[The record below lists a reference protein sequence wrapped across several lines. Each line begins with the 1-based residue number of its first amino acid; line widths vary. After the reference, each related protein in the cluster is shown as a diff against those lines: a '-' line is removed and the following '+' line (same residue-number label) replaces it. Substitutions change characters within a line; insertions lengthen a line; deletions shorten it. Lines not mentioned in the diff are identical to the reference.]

1 MSRIDAHVGAVQRK
15 LALAIFIEWAMKVLA
30 ILAGAAVVTIVLQRM
45 IHFGLRPMA
54 LFIALGVGLVTAL
67 VLTLINR
74 PSRTAAAV
82 ALDERLGLKEKF
94 STALTLR
101 KTKSSDPFVDAV
113 IRDAEHTA
121 GKVNVGNAFPLEF
134 PSAGL
139 WAIGLAVAAV
149 LSWMLPEFD
158 IFGRKE
164 EQAKAALAQ
173 QEAAQARQ
181 LIKDAV
187 LKIESL
193 PPAVANSEEVKIS
206 KRALEELLAKNTPQT
221 REAAAR
227 RVAEQLEQAEK
238 GLQKAAQASKEFAT
252 AKAMEKMFKS
262 NNQPIEGTGPVA
274 DAQRKMV
281 KGDYE
286 EAMKDIERAVNDFEK
301 KSAKEKEEM
310 AQQMNQMAQQLNQ
323 LAQDPRAQEKLQQQM
338 QQLGMNQQQM
348 QQVQQQIQQAAGNP
362 QAQQQLQQQMQQAMA
377 GMNQQQQQAFQNAV
391 QQAQQAQNAQQ
402 QAQAMQQA
410 AQQLAQAMQQQ
421 AQQQQQ
427 QQQGQQPNAQQ
438 QQAQQQAQQQ
448 MQQAAQQMQQQLAGL
463 QQMQQQAQM
472 MGNAQ
477 AQMQQAQQQAAGQM
491 NGNNQGGGQ
500 QGGNMPAAQGQQA
513 GGGQNEGGQV
523 QPQDGMRQGG
533 GIGAGDRSGKSLAAH
548 GFKSEVS
555 KSHYDEK
562 GKHLASI
569 YVKDKSVKGEAKM
582 QLKEAIAA
590 GQADAGD
597 DIDDTRIDRRAQ
609 EAVRRYFQ
617 VVEEAAK

>member
-15 LALAIFIEWAMKVLA
+15 LALGIFIDWLMKVLA
-30 ILAGAAVVTIVLQRM
+30 ILAALAVVTIILQRL

-54 LFIALGVGLVTAL
+54 LLIGLGIGLVAAI
-67 VLTLINR
+67 VLTIINR
-74 PSRTAAAV
+74 PSRAVAAV
-82 ALDERLGLKEKF
+82 ALDEKLGLKEKF

-113 IRDAEHTA
+113 LRDAEHTA
-121 GKVNVGNAFPLEF
+121 NNVSVGNAFPLQF
-134 PSAGL
+134 PNAGL
-139 WAIGLAVAAV
+139 WAIGLTVAAV
-149 LSWMLPEFD
+149 LSWMLPEMD
-158 IFGRKE
+158 LFGRKD
-164 EQAKAALAQ
+164 QAIKAALAQ

-181 LIKDAV
+181 LVKDAI
-187 LKIESL
+187 LKLEIM
-193 PPAVANSEEVKIS
+193 PHAVQSTEEVKIA
-206 KRALEELLAKNTPQT
+206 RAHLEELVKHPPQT

-227 RVAEQLEQAEK
+227 RIAEQLEQADK

-262 NNQPIEGTGPVA
+262 DNQPIEGTGPVA
-274 DAQRKMV
+274 DAHRKLV
-281 KGDYE
+281 KGDFE
-286 EAMKDIERAVNDFEK
+286 EAMKDIEKSVSDWDK

-310 AQQMNQMAQQLNQ
+310 AEQMNKMAAQLNQ

-338 QQLGMNQQQM
+338 QQLGMNQQQIQQM
-348 QQVQQQIQQAAGNP
+348 QQQLQQAAGNP
-362 QAQQQLQQQMQQAMA
+362 QMQQQLQQQMQQAMQ
-377 GMNQQQQQAFQNAV
+377 GMNAQQQQAFQNAV

-427 QQQGQQPNAQQ
+427 QQQGQQPNP
-438 QQAQQQAQQQ
+438 QQAQQAQQQ
-448 MQQAAQQMQQQLAGL
+448 MQQAAQQMQQQLQGM
-463 QQMQQQAQM
+463 QQMQQQAQQM
-472 MGNAQ
+472 ANAQ
-477 AQMQQAQQQAAGQM
+477 RQMQQAQQQNAGQM
-491 NGNNQGGGQ
+491 NGNNPGGGQ
-500 QGGNMPAAQGQQA
+500 PQAGNIPGGQGQQ
-513 GGGQNEGGQV
+513 GQQGNDGQF
-523 QPQDGMRQGG
+523 QPQDGMRAGG
-533 GIGAGDRSGKSLAAH
+533 GIGAGDRSGKELAAH
-548 GFKSEVS
+548 GFKAEQS

-597 DIDDTRIDRRAQ
+597 DIDDTRVDRRAQ

-617 VVEEAAK
+617 VVEEATK